1 MGMSRHDLE
10 AGDEDMI
17 QGQAQK
23 SYSMVFFELN
33 RFKIEANH
41 QFGQDLLP
49 TPPPG
54 IEIP

>member
-33 RFKIEANH
+33 RFKIEADH
-41 QFGQDLLP
+41 QFEQDLLP
-49 TPPPG
+49 TPSPS